1 MTREI
6 TARQDE
12 VLNFL
17 IETVRERGYPP
28 SIREIS
34 AHFNLQSTQG
44 VQRHLEALEK
54 KGCIK
59 RDPNSKAR
67 AIQIA
72 PHLMDSRTSV
82 EEVRMIPLLGE
93 VAAGVPITAVENVED
108 RLPIRSDWLGV
119 SGESFL
125 LRVRGRSMAEA
136 IQPGDLV
143 LVEKRATATNGEI
156 VVALIEDEA
165 TVKRFWR
172 EKNRVV
178 LRSDNPD
185 FADIVVTES
194 VPLQLLGRVTALI
207 RKYT

>member
-17 IETVRERGYPP
+17 IDTVRDRGYPP

-34 AHFNLQSTQG
+34 AHFNMQSTQG

-54 KGCIK
+54 KGFIR

-72 PHLMDSRTSV
+72 PHLMDTRTV
-82 EEVRMIPLLGE
+82 ADEIRMVPLLGE

-108 RLPIRSDWLGV
+108 RLPVRSDWLGV

-143 LVEKRATATNGEI
+143 LVEKRPTANNGEI

-172 EKNRVV
+172 EKDRVV
-178 LRSDNPD
+178 LRSDNPE

-207 RKYT
+207 RKYQ

>member
-12 VLNFL
+12 ILSFL
-17 IETVRERGYPP
+17 IDTVRERGYAP

-34 AHFNLQSTQG
+34 AHFNLNSTQG

-54 KGCIK
+54 KGFIR
-59 RDPNSKAR
+59 RDSKAR
-67 AIQIA
+67 AIQIT
-72 PHLMDSRTSV
+72 PQLLEGQPGQD
-82 EEVRMIPLLGE
+82 EVQMIPLLGE
-93 VAAGVPITAVENVED
+93 VAAGLPITAVENVED

-119 SGESFL
+119 NKESFL

-136 IQPGDLV
+136 IQSGDLV
-143 LVEKRATATNGEI
+143 LVEKHPTAQQGEI
-156 VVALIEDEA
+156 VVALIDDEA

-172 EKNRVV
+172 EKERVI

-194 VPLQLLGRVTALI
+194 QPLQLLGRVTALI
-207 RKYT
+207 RKYL

>member
-12 VLNFL
+12 ILSFL
-17 IETVRERGYPP
+17 IDTVRERGYAP

-34 AHFNLQSTQG
+34 AHFNLNSTQG

-54 KGCIK
+54 KGFIR
-59 RDPNSKAR
+59 RDSKAR
-67 AIQIA
+67 AIRITPQLLEGQ
-72 PHLMDSRTSV
+72 PGQD
-82 EEVRMIPLLGE
+82 EVQMIPLLGE
-93 VAAGVPITAVENVED
+93 VAAGLPITAVENVED

-119 SGESFL
+119 NKESFL

-143 LVEKRATATNGEI
+143 LVEKHPTAQQGEI
-156 VVALIEDEA
+156 VVALIDDEA

-172 EKNRVV
+172 EKERVI

-194 VPLQLLGRVTALI
+194 QPLQLLGRVTALI
-207 RKYT
+207 RKYL

>member
-17 IETVRERGYPP
+17 IETVRERGYAP

-34 AHFNLQSTQG
+34 AHFNLNSTQG
-44 VQRHLEALEK
+44 VQRHLEALER
-54 KGCIK
+54 KGFIR
-59 RDPNSKAR
+59 RDSKAR
-67 AIQIA
+67 AIQIT
-72 PHLMDSRTSV
+72 PHLLEGQPGQD
-82 EEVRMIPLLGE
+82 EVQMVPLLGE
-93 VAAGVPITAVENVED
+93 VAAGLPITAVENVED

-143 LVEKRATATNGEI
+143 LVEKRPTAQQGEI
-156 VVALIEDEA
+156 VVALIDDEA

-172 EKNRVV
+172 EKERVI

-194 VPLQLLGRVTALI
+194 QPLQLLGRVTALI
-207 RKYT
+207 RKYL

>member
-17 IETVRERGYPP
+17 IDTVRERGYPP

-34 AHFNLQSTQG
+34 AHFNMQSTQG

-59 RDPNSKAR
+59 RDSKAR

-72 PHLMDSRTSV
+72 PHLMESRMGGEDIQMV
-82 EEVRMIPLLGE
+82 PLLGE

-108 RLPIRSDWLGV
+108 RLPVRSDWLGV

-136 IQPGDLV
+136 IQPGDMV
-143 LVEKRATATNGEI
+143 LVEKRATANNGEI

-172 EKNRVV
+172 EKDRVV

-185 FADIVVTES
+185 FADIVVTEL

>member
-12 VLNFL
+12 VLSFL
-17 IETVRERGYPP
+17 IETVRERGYAP

-34 AHFNLQSTQG
+34 AHFHLNSTQG

-54 KGCIK
+54 KGFIR
-59 RDPNSKAR
+59 RDSKAR

-72 PHLMDSRTSV
+72 PHLLDGRPGEDDVQMV
-82 EEVRMIPLLGE
+82 PLLGE
-93 VAAGVPITAVENVED
+93 VAAGLPITAVENVED

-143 LVEKRATATNGEI
+143 LVEKRSTANQGEI
-156 VVALIEDEA
+156 VVALIDDEA

-172 EKNRVV
+172 EKERVV

-185 FADIVVTES
+185 FADIIVTES
-194 VPLQLLGRVTALI
+194 QPLQLLGRVTALI
-207 RKYT
+207 RKYL